1 MFCFDT
7 DTISAVIGRV
17 PPLPVVRRLALLA
30 PTEQFT
36 TTITY
41 GELLYGARKRGSAT
55 IEQRVESL
63 ADAMTILP
71 FDAPAASIY
80 ATLRADLEGRGRRL
94 DEPDLR
100 IASIVLNHGLTLVTA
115 NVRHFARAEGLPIEN
130 WLTTN

>member
-17 PPLPVVRRLALLA
+17 PPLPVVRRLAVLA

-41 GELLYGARKRGSAT
+41 GELLYGARERGSPT

-63 ADAMTILP
+63 VGVMTILP
-71 FDAPAASIY
+71 FDARAASIY
-80 ATLRADLEGRGRRL
+80 ATLRADLEARGRRL

-100 IASIVLNHGLTLVTA
+100 IASIVLNHGLTLVTG
-115 NVRHFARAEGLPIEN
+115 NVRHFARVEGLPIEN
-130 WLTTN
+130 WLVTG

>member
-1 MFCFDT
+1 
-7 DTISAVIGRV
+7 
-17 PPLPVVRRLALLA
+17 VRRLALLA

-100 IASIVLNHGLTLVTA
+100 IASIVLNHGLTLVTG
-115 NVRHFARAEGLPIEN
+115 NVRHFARVEGLPIQN